1 MKVVTK
7 IVTFNE
13 PNRTGY
19 VYSADVIKQTIDK
32 LPNNEVY
39 VVLGESCEKDYTSAV
54 TVDLN
59 DICGV
64 AKLSV
69 DENSLMGDIKILRTP
84 KGNILSSLIDNGV
97 GIEYGLRGYGY
108 INANNEV
115 SDLNIVSINVMLPTG
130 APLRQ
135 NNINDEEDH
144 IVRGYN

>member
-1 MKVVTK
+1 MKVVAK
-7 IVTFNE
+7 IVTFDE

-39 VVLGESCEKDYTSAV
+39 VVLGESYEKDYTRAV

-69 DENSLMGDIKILRTP
+69 VENSLMGDIKILRTP
-84 KGNILSSLIDNGV
+84 KGNTLSSLIDDGV
-97 GIEYGLRGYGY
+97 GIKYCLRGYGH

-115 SDLNIVSINVMLPTG
+115 SDLSIVSINVLPAGT
-130 APLRQ
+130 PFRQ
-135 NNINDEEDH
+135 NNFNDEEAH